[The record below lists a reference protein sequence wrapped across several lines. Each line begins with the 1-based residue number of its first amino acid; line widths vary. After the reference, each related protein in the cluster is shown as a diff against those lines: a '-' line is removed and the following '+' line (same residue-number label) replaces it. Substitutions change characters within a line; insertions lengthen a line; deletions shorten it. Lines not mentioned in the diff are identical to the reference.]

1 MDKLLLR
8 STIEARRR
16 EIMALINAQIRNP
29 TWPYLAGTENW
40 LPKPDISLEDVEAIR
55 VEMLTPGCDRD
66 L

>member
-1 MDKLLLR
+1 
-8 STIEARRR
+8 
-16 EIMALINAQIRNP
+16 MALINAQIRNP